1 LVAVAKSSTGTNVTA
16 MASAGME
23 VTAMALVM
31 VVEVVM
37 AQGHQT
43 PKSSHPH
50 PPHW

>member
-1 LVAVAKSSTGTNVTA
+1 LVAVAKSSAGTNAIA

-23 VTAMALVM
+23 VAAMALAV

-43 PKSSHPH
+43 PKPSHLH